1 MDELRRICRSVFLSL
16 LVCGACQIGLAAPY
30 PYAFSLS
37 PPSGLQVS
45 SMDLSVVTEGALI
58 GNYDAAT
65 NPTGTRTKPGL
76 FGSFGADENVEVP
89 TALNLGLS
97 GEPQI
102 GTGGG
107 FTALIDLAAPS
118 ISIRDYSA
126 SMLAGTTASL
136 DLGLGLSGSSFRTR
150 DPNSIYLL
158 LLGDIELPIGE
169 ASLTDLVLTQV
180 APGPTVPL
188 TPMAAG
194 VFEFETLLLATATLS
209 LDALGNPVVVP
220 PIPVPLPLR
229 GKLMLEGEA
238 GKITG
243 LSPLTFSQTFS
254 PGIDLPPFTLPVP
267 TLLPPGETAS
277 LDFRL
282 TLTDIQTTLDGAVAT
297 EAFGRLV
304 PEPNGLLFTAMPWL
318 YAYWAA
324 RRRAPKRAVR

>member
-1 MDELRRICRSVFLSL
+1 MTTGILDECASHVCRSVFLLWL
-16 LVCGACQIGLAAPY
+16 LCGVCPIGLAAPY

-45 SMDLSVVTEGALI
+45 SLDLSVVTEGSLI
-58 GNYDAAT
+58 GNFDPTA

-89 TALNLGLS
+89 TALKLGLS
-97 GEPQI
+97 GKPQV

-118 ISIRDYSA
+118 ISIRDYTA

-150 DPNSIYLL
+150 ESGQHLSAAA
-158 LLGDIELPIGE
+158 GDIELPIGE

-229 GKLMLEGEA
+229 GTLLLEGEA

-243 LSPLTFSQTFS
+243 LSPLTFSQH
-254 PGIDLPPFTLPVP
+254 
-267 TLLPPGETAS
+267 
-277 LDFRL
+277 FR
-282 TLTDIQTTLDGAVAT
+282 
-297 EAFGRLV
+297 R
-304 PEPNGLLFTAMPWL
+304 GLLCPSSL
-318 YAYWAA
+318 CRY
-324 RRRAPKRAVR
+324 RR